1 MLKAAAFLGLVPAVM
16 AIPAAVP
23 GPAPTVY
30 RREAVPAPVP
40 TEVVAL
46 EQRDVIDDVETY
58 VGGLVSGVETK
69 IKGWV
74 NSGIL
79 DFPTGFPIGDDV
91 KKSASVD
98 DDDLK
103 AQPTQVLNVPPY
115 GNWTNKG
122 WNVRVHGNVY
132 KIPNLDQDKVDDLAD
147 VFLIDTSVDKLSKSQ
162 QAQARNVT
170 KSIFVVQQDDVEV
183 KMSFVNNVDVSPDE
197 SGGAID
203 ARGGAQNITMP
214 YNTTTEGDFDAFVT
228 LKNTTGPNNGYLIPG
243 NETSRIQTL
252 NVYAEGKNNS
262 GNATAYLVP
271 PKGITIL
278 SDVDDILRVTKIYEP
293 KEGLLNTFA
302 RPFTPWMNMPK
313 IYANWSSSVNDLHFH
328 YLTTTPEQV
337 TRNYMDFIYNTY
349 PLGSFDTRPL
359 NFSDVSATLSI
370 RRFLLDK
377 IFQTFPDRKFI
388 LVADTTNSDV
398 MKAYPALYKD
408 YPGQVQCILLR
419 NTSSTDS
426 GNKFPYNTKGFK
438 DIPQKNYM
446 FFNVPDDI
454 AKLDIANG
462 GCYNSSI
469 KQNVTFD
476 YQGLPFG
483 LSDDDNAAAG
493 GANPRMAMVLAGLIA
508 AVLAVM
514 V

>member
-1 MLKAAAFLGLVPAVM
+1 MLKVAFLGFLPVVV

-30 RREAVPAPVP
+30 QRAAVPAAQP
-40 TEVVAL
+40 TEVMAL
-46 EQRDVIDDVETY
+46 DRRGIIDDAESY
-58 VGGLVSGVETK
+58 VDSLVSGVETK

-79 DFPTGFPIGDDV
+79 DFPTGFPTGDAV
-91 KKSASVD
+91 KKSAGVD

-103 AQPTQVLNVPPY
+103 AEPTQVLNIPPY
-115 GNWTNKG
+115 ANWTNKG

-132 KIPNLDQDKVDDLAD
+132 KFPNLSQKKVDDLANI
-147 VFLIDTSVDKLSKSQ
+147 FLVDTSVEDLPKSQ
-162 QAQARNVT
+162 QEQARNVT
-170 KSIFVVQQDDVEV
+170 RSIFVVQQGDVEV
-183 KMSFVNNVDVSPDE
+183 KMNFVNNVDVSPDE

-203 ARGGAQNITMP
+203 ARGGAQNITLP
-214 YNTTTEGDFDAFVT
+214 YSTTIEGDFDTFVT
-228 LKNTTGPNNGYLIPG
+228 LKNTSGPNNGYLIPG
-243 NETSRIQTL
+243 NETSKIQAL
-252 NVYAEGKNNS
+252 NLYAEGKNNS

-271 PKGITIL
+271 PKGITIVN
-278 SDVDDILRVTKIYEP
+278 DIDDILRVTKIYQP

-302 RPFTPWMNMPK
+302 RPFTPWMNMPDV
-313 IYANWSSSVNDLHFH
+313 YANWSSSIKDLHFH
-328 YLTTTPEQV
+328 YLTTTPEQA
-337 TRNYMDFIYNTY
+337 TRNYMSFIYNTY

-377 IFQTFPDRKFI
+377 IFQTFPERKFI
-388 LVADTTNSDV
+388 LVADTSNSDV
-398 MKAYPALYKD
+398 MKDYPAMYKD

-426 GNKFPYNTKGFK
+426 GDRFPYNTKGFK

-446 FFNVPDDI
+446 FFHVPDDI
-454 AKLDIANG
+454 AKIDIANG

-483 LSDDDNAAAG
+483 LSDDNNAAAG
-493 GANPRMAMVLAGLIA
+493 GATPRLGMVIAVLIA
-508 AVLAVM
+508 AGLAIM